1 MRTLEEVIKAVEED
15 LECANESY
23 PEVFYDYD
31 NHKDA
36 LPYLKMFRD
45 MTCGTSQ
52 KLRNTSQITCPK
64 CHSEFVILP
73 DINTPLTWDELK
85 TMEGKPVW
93 IEADNGQEQFKH
105 WFIIDEFTFSD
116 IPGLQIMW
124 CLNNSFRFWEAD
136 IGKTWQAYRKERR

>member
-1 MRTLEEVIKAVEED
+1 MKSLEEVIKIFTKSFDNTYNIVPLDCE
-15 LECANESY
+15 
-23 PEVFYDYD
+23 PEYGE
-31 NHKDA
+31 DA
-36 LPYLKMFRD
+36 LHYLKMLRD

-52 KLRNTSQITCPK
+52 ILRNTSQITCPK

-105 WFIIDEFTFSD
+105 WFIIDEFTFTD

-136 IGKTWQAYRKERR
+136 IGVTWQAYRKERS